1 MLVSKQKNLCLSSI
15 MNLLDIYRE
24 YADVKTNMLTC
35 IKQLAWK
42 VLKPDIIKLFQNSV
56 WNSKS

>member
-24 YADVKTNMLTC
+24 YAYVKTNMLTC

-56 WNSKS
+56 